1 MKKAYAFV
9 MSALLVVVGSWLIAM
24 GIMQSRFSQ
33 ESYHSLV
40 SLILLAC
47 FAAVLV
53 TGLLFSRLTAQ
64 DYRFVFTTAVVL
76 ISLGLILLCIFFA
89 FMDMV
94 VSPEV
99 YGILLLVFLALY
111 GLAMIMNGVAHYFL
125 SQRVYR
131 LYFFDFMR
139 SLPHAYRRYRI

>member
-1 MKKAYAFV
+1 MKKRYATV
-9 MSALLVVVGSWLIAM
+9 MSALLIALGSWLIAM
-24 GIMQSRFSQ
+24 GIMQNRFSQ

-40 SLILLAC
+40 SLTLLAC

-53 TGLLFSRLTAQ
+53 IGLLFSRLTTK

-89 FMDMV
+89 FMDMM

-99 YGILLLVFLALY
+99 YGILLLVFLTLY
-111 GLAMIMNGVAHYFL
+111 GLAMIMDGVAHYFL
-125 SQRVYR
+125 SQQVYR
-131 LYFFDFMR
+131 LYYFDFVR

>member
-1 MKKAYAFV
+1 MKKTYALV
-9 MSALLVVVGSWLIAM
+9 MSALLVAGGSWLIAM
-24 GIMQSRFSQ
+24 GILQSRFRQ
-33 ESYHSLV
+33 ERYHSHV
-40 SLILLAC
+40 SLTLLAG

-53 TGLLFSRLTAQ
+53 IGLLFSRLSAK
-64 DYRFVFTTAVVL
+64 DYRFVFTTAVAL

-94 VSPEV
+94 VSTEV

-111 GLAMIMNGVAHYFL
+111 GLAMIMDGVAHYFL
-125 SQRVYR
+125 SQKVYR

>member
-1 MKKAYAFV
+1 
-9 MSALLVVVGSWLIAM
+9 M

-40 SLILLAC
+40 TLTLLVG
-47 FAAVLV
+47 FAAVLII
-53 TGLLFSRLTAQ
+53 GLLLSRLTAR
-64 DYRFVFTTAVVL
+64 DYRTVFTTAVVL

-94 VSPEV
+94 VSTEV
-99 YGILLLVFLALY
+99 YGILLLVFLTLY
-111 GLAMIMNGVAHYFL
+111 GLAMIMDGVAHYFL
-125 SQRVYR
+125 SQKVYR

>member
-1 MKKAYAFV
+1 MKKKYAIF
-9 MSALLVVVGSWLIAM
+9 MSALLIILGSWLMTMGAM
-24 GIMQSRFSQ
+24 YGSLSQ
-33 ESYHSLV
+33 EQNRSLV
-40 SLILLAC
+40 TLTLLTG

-53 TGLLFSRLTAQ
+53 IGLLLSRFTTK
-64 DYRFVFTTAVVL
+64 DYRAVFTTAVVL

-89 FMDMV
+89 FMDMM

-99 YGILLLVFLALY
+99 YGILLAVFLILY
-111 GLAMIMNGVAHYFL
+111 GLAMVMNGVAHYFL

-139 SLPHAYRRYRI
+139 SLPQAYRRYRI